1 MRILLIGE
9 YSRLHNSLK
18 EGLQKLGHEVILV
31 SSGDDFKNFESDFSV
46 KSNFFSSYWFTKKVR
61 NGLKKII
68 QFDLEKVERT
78 IRFYFLLPKLKGF
91 DHVQFINS
99 DALELNP
106 KISLF
111 FYKKL
116 KHQNKQLSLLIC
128 GDEPPIIDYLLKNE
142 LNYSIMSPYLN
153 DRSLK
158 KEFRFSLKYLQ
169 TNYKMV
175 FNWLKENTNKLI
187 VSDLDYKIPMERMNY
202 VINFIPNPINTD
214 KIPFTALEIN
224 DKVIIF
230 LGINRLSYIKKGI
243 RFFEE
248 ALAII
253 EKKYANQ
260 VEIIVTENIPYQ
272 QYIELY
278 NKAHI
283 LLDQVY
289 AYDQGYNALEAMA
302 KGKVVFTGAEKEFT
316 EQYQLTERVAI
327 NAMPDVTD
335 LVNELSSLIENPQEI
350 IEIGKRARTFIEKEH
365 DYIKIA
371 ERYLDKWDKF

>member
-1 MRILLIGE
+1 MRILLVGE

-31 SSGDDFKNFESDFSV
+31 SNGDDFKNFESDFSV

-169 TNYKMV
+169 PNYKMV

-202 VINFIPNPINTD
+202 VVNFIPNPINTD
-214 KIPFTALEIN
+214 KITFTALEIN
-224 DKVIIF
+224 AKVIIF

-302 KGKVVFTGAEKEFT
+302 KGKIVFTGAEKEFT

-327 NAMPDVTD
+327 NALPDVTD
-335 LVNELSSLIENPQEI
+335 LVNELSFLIENPQEI
-350 IEIGKRARTFIEKEH
+350 IEIGKRARLFIEKEH

-371 ERYLDKWDKF
+371 ERYLDKWTKF